1 MLCSRLL
8 QSIIRTREKPAHV
21 QFWHQAR
28 CCDKACHS
36 NLELNAGTW
45 PNHTLARLPLFP
57 SPHHHPEKGF
67 LGIALAVLEL
77 WPLNSQRYVCLCL
90 LSARIKKWAIRPSF
104 LSLKKKKK
112 TQKTSIQN
120 IRFPYLCFDQCS
132 LVLHLLAFSD
142 PRFAFLLPCHVTQ
155 YPPHPSSLKWPLS
168 SFMIFIHIQSP

>member
-112 TQKTSIQN
+112 NSKNQHTKYQV
-120 IRFPYLCFDQCS
+120 S
-132 LVLHLLAFSD
+132 LSLFWSML
-142 PRFAFLLPCHVTQ
+142 
-155 YPPHPSSLKWPLS
+155 PSSPSACLLWPQIRLSTSLSCDPIPSPPFFLKVAP
-168 SFMIFIHIQSP
+168 F